1 MNEQIRSLAIEAG
14 LYVDVNGS
22 PWPRNM
28 NGEDIEGAYQQF
40 AEAVVLKCLD
50 FLETSAAGEP
60 DNSSA
65 QAALLACAL
74 DILDHFDIEIN
85 N

>member
-1 MNEQIRSLAIEAG
+1 MNEQIQKLAIKSG

-28 NGEDIEGAYQQF
+28 NGEDIEGAYQKF
-40 AEAVVLKCLD
+40 AETVVLKCLD
-50 FLETSAAGEP
+50 FIETSAAGEP
-60 DNSSA
+60 DNSDA

-74 DILDHFDIEIN
+74 DILDYFDIEIN
-85 N
+85 